1 VPIVPNEDRV
11 TIATPEGIEITMLLA
26 GLASRFIAAI
36 VDHAIQFALA
46 AVAGLLA
53 LGLGADGA
61 AGIVLFSLASFAITF
76 GYHVLFETLA
86 GGRTPGKR
94 LSGLRVVTAVG
105 GPITFRTSAI
115 RNLLR
120 VVDFLPA
127 AYATGATLIV
137 ATRRNQRLG
146 DLAAG
151 TLVVR
156 LPREGEAQAPAPAA
170 PLDEDLAFWDVSA
183 VSAEEAAAVRRFLE
197 RRASLTPQARRH
209 LASHLAGR
217 LAPRVAGAPEDLE
230 PEPFLERLAAAKAA
244 RR

>member
-1 VPIVPNEDRV
+1 VPIVPNEDRIS
-11 TIATPEGIEITMLLA
+11 IATPEGVEITMLLA
-26 GLASRFIAAI
+26 GLASRFIAAM
-36 VDHAIQFALA
+36 VDHAVQLALT

-53 LGLGADGA
+53 LGLGTDGA
-61 AGIVLFSLASFAITF
+61 AAIIVLSLAGFAITF
-76 GYHVLFETLA
+76 GYDVLFETLA

-94 LSGLRVVTAVG
+94 LCGLRVVTARG

-156 LPREGEAQAPAPAA
+156 LPREGEVQAPAAA
-170 PLDEDLAFWDVSA
+170 ALDEDLAFWDVSA

-209 LASHLAGR
+209 LASQLAGQ
-217 LAPRVAGAPEDLE
+217 LALRVAGAPEDLE

>member
-1 VPIVPNEDRV
+1 VPVVPYEDRV
-11 TIATPEGIEITMLLA
+11 TISTPEGLEITMPLA
-26 GLASRFIAAI
+26 GLASRFIARI
-36 VDHAIQFALA
+36 VDHAIQLALGGVA
-46 AVAGLLA
+46 ALVA
-53 LGLGADGA
+53 LGLGPDGA
-61 AGIVLFSLASFAITF
+61 AGLVVLSLTGFAITF
-76 GYHVLFETLA
+76 GYDVLFEVLA

-94 LSGLRVVTAVG
+94 LGGLRVVTALG

-120 VVDFLPA
+120 LVDFLPA

-156 LPREGEAQAPAPAA
+156 LPREAPAPAA
-170 PLDEDLAFWDVSA
+170 AFPDDGEDLAYWDVSG
-183 VSAEEAAAVRRFLE
+183 VSADEAAAVRRFLE

-209 LASHLAGR
+209 LASQLAGR
-217 LAPRVAGAPEDLE
+217 LAPRVAGAPDDLE
-230 PEPFLERLAAAKAA
+230 PEPFLERLSAAKAA